1 MRAGI
6 MKKYALFLL
15 AVISITA
22 SGCATTQ
29 DLDRVERRVA
39 KTSAE
44 IEGLRDGQSE
54 MVALLNEDAK
64 ADRQALDKLD
74 KLSSDMDAMMQ
85 DVEQV
90 KRNQANI
97 GSSISSMAGGEL
109 MSYGGQIEELRHEV
123 EATKLKLDAFK
134 ASLLQKLADI
144 EAAIG
149 DLGQVGSVTQ
159 PDALEGKSIAG
170 GGPEGTGGTEGSAVP
185 PVGDPLQL
193 YQSAYL
199 DYTKGNYELAMMG
212 FKDYLSSFPDGEFA
226 GNSQYW
232 IGESLYSLGHYSEA
246 LIEFERVLE
255 KYPQSPK
262 APGALLKEGLSFE
275 ALGKGDAAKAAYAEL
290 VKKYPSSDAAKL
302 ATEKMNPKKR
312 GQVQGR

>member
-1 MRAGI
+1 M
-6 MKKYALFLL
+6 
-15 AVISITA
+15 SITA

-39 KTSAE
+39 RTSAE
-44 IEGLRDGQSE
+44 IEGLRGGQSDI
-54 MVALLNEDAK
+54 VALLNEDAK
-64 ADRQALDKLD
+64 ASRQTLDKLD
-74 KLSSDMDAMMQ
+74 KLSSDMDSMKQ
-85 DVEQV
+85 DVELV

-97 GSSISSMAGGEL
+97 GSSISNMAGGEL
-109 MSYGGQIEELRHEV
+109 MSYGGQIDELRHEV

-149 DLGQVGSVTQ
+149 DLGQAGGVTQ
-159 PDALEGKSIAG
+159 PDALEGKSITRG
-170 GGPEGTGGTEGSAVP
+170 SPESTGGNEGSAVP

-232 IGESLYSLGHYSEA
+232 IGESLYSLGHYNEA
-246 LIEFERVLE
+246 LIEFDRVLE

-275 ALGKGDAAKAAYAEL
+275 ALGKGDSAKSAYTEL
-290 VKKYPSSDAAKL
+290 VNKYPSSDAAKL
-302 ATEKMNPKKR
+302 AAEKMNPKKR
-312 GQVQGR
+312 GQVPGR